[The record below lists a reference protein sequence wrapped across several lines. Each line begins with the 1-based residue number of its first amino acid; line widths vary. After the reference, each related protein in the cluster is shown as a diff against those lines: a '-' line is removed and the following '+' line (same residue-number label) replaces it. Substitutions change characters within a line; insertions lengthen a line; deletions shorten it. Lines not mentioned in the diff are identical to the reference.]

1 MKTNVPIDYVGILL
15 TFVFYLYKY
24 TNFLENVIFIKEFF
38 LGIFCNSVK
47 LHGHRLRFVCL

>member
-1 MKTNVPIDYVGILL
+1 MKTNVPIDYVGIYL